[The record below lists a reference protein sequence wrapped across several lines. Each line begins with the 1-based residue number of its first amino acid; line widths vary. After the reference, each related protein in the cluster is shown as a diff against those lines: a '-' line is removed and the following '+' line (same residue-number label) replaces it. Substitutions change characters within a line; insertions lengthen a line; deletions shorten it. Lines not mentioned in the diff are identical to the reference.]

1 MGPILLATAALA
13 AAIAGCGSAH
23 RHRPGDVTPPPFS
36 ETVTP
41 SPPPIVTP
49 DIKNNP
55 RHRTDSDGNGILD
68 RVAFEGR
75 VGDTFMLEGPGL
87 HDAFTDR
94 THTSV
99 RVTLWRVRGPSEDTS
114 IPAGERLVTVELRVH
129 NVGRLPYVE
138 PRPRGQLDLDHALAG
153 TQLLLGADTCRTA
166 AVKLGTGE
174 STTVCLAFRI
184 PRAGRLQA
192 FAYATDDGFGDIGLW
207 DLH

>member
-1 MGPILLATAALA
+1 MRPILLAAAALA
-13 AAIAGCGSAH
+13 AAAGCGSGH
-23 RHRPGDVTPPPFS
+23 RYRAGDVPPPPFS

-49 DIKNNP
+49 AIEINP
-55 RHRTDSDGNGILD
+55 RHRSDSDGNGILD
-68 RVAFEGR
+68 RIAVEGR
-75 VGDTFMLEGPGL
+75 VGDTFALQGPGL

-94 THTSV
+94 AHTSV
-99 RVTLWRVRGPSEDTS
+99 RVTLRRVRGPYEDTS
-114 IPAGERLVTVELRVH
+114 TGDRLVTVELRFH
-129 NVGRLPYVE
+129 NVGRLRYVD

-153 TQLLLGADTCRTA
+153 TQLPLGAGTCRTA
-166 AVKLGTGE
+166 AVKLGTGR

-207 DLH
+207 DFH